1 MTTEKII
8 QEKTSSERTMHRN
21 IHGEIHEEIHIGI
34 NTLKDIKRETFT
46 EEKTQKYIQRRR
58 YMERQKKNIG

>member
-1 MTTEKII
+1 
-8 QEKTSSERTMHRN
+8 MHRN